1 MVGIILGNGGGSG
14 ADVSNVDATAG
25 DVLAPKIFV
34 DSNGDEITGTIPTY
48 SGTANLVPDGSD
60 HPFSNIYIPANGLT
74 VKAISLQEKTVY
86 PSGSSQN
93 VVPDADKYLSKV
105 TVKQLKNKGN
115 GLLAPDN
122 TTTLTIPANT
132 TINKLFGIYVHYDDS
147 TYTSKSYSR
156 VIASFLFKKAG
167 IEADD
172 VMTSVYVKASSDG
185 SWNCS
190 MAGLAKYVYI
200 YSLDKSTGTIVLKG
214 ETTYHRFYDYYDWKI
229 LYC

>member
-1 MVGIILGNGGGSG
+1 MVGLILGTGGNG
-14 ADVSNVDATAG
+14 ADLSAVTAVAS
-25 DVLAPKIFV
+25 DVAKDKVIVGP
-34 DSNGDEITGTIPTY
+34 DGQPITGTLDTYDVTEIAPKSTAQVINGPIIIP
-48 SGTANLVPDGSD
+48 SS
-60 HPFSNIYIPANGLT
+60 LT
-74 VKAISLQEKTVY
+74 VNAVQTQEKTAY
-86 PSGSSQN
+86 PSGSNQN
-93 VVPDADKYLSKV
+93 VVPDANKYLSKV

-147 TYTSKSYSR
+147 EYTSKSYSR
-156 VIASFLFKKAG
+156 VVASFLFDKAG
-167 IEADD
+167 IETDD

-214 ETTYHRFYDYYDWKI
+214 ETTYHRFYDYYDWEI